1 MIQGFV
7 GGTMLDRWFSVIRL
21 PLSWRQFHQLPR
33 NPAYK
38 YEYLEK
44 AAWLSPRPKY
54 YSARLKLPAS
64 GDSPA
69 RPDELPEAVGF
80 RRLED
85 RDWPRLSRP
94 FAASFHRVQPF
105 ASLGE
110 RRRLE
115 AARDCL
121 KSTRD
126 GRDGPIIRPA
136 CHVAFDDKGRRPVGA
151 ILVTL
156 VPPVDLD
163 DLWGLQWKTPP
174 PPDCIE
180 QRLGHAHLTWIF
192 VGPRLA
198 GSGIGSALLTHASAR
213 PHRAG
218 LHRAAQLVHAGQRV
232 EHALALAQR
241 LRAAVLLRL
250 EATVP
255 RDDAGD
261 RAEGGSGEFP
271 RRLDLGRGSG
281 YGSSGDSCPVFVWLR
296 AEIGPTHLAPRR
308 FDGLKIG
315 APLTWLMNASGARS
329 PSWPPR

>member
-1 MIQGFV
+1 
-7 GGTMLDRWFSVIRL
+7 MLDRWFSVIRL

-54 YSARLKLPAS
+54 YSARLKLGAS

-69 RPDELPEAVGF
+69 PPAELPEAVGF

-136 CHVAFDDKGRRPVGA
+136 CHVALDEKGGRPVGA

-163 DLWGLQWKTPP
+163 DFWGLQWKTPP

-180 QRLGHAHLTWIF
+180 ERLGHAHLTWIF
-192 VGPRLA
+192 VSPRLA
-198 GSGIGSALLTHASAR
+198 GSGIGSALLTHASD
-213 PHRAG
+213 
-218 LHRAAQLVHAGQRV
+218 
-232 EHALALAQR
+232 ALIELGYTELISSFMLGNESSMLWHWR
-241 LRAAVLLRL
+241 NGFEPAVLLRL
-250 EATVP
+250 EAAVP

-261 RAEGGSGEFP
+261 RRGGGSRESA
-271 RRLDLGRGSG
+271 RRLDLESRVGIW
-281 YGSSGDSCPVFVWLR
+281 F
-296 AEIGPTHLAPRR
+296 
-308 FDGLKIG
+308 
-315 APLTWLMNASGARS
+315 
-329 PSWPPR
+329 